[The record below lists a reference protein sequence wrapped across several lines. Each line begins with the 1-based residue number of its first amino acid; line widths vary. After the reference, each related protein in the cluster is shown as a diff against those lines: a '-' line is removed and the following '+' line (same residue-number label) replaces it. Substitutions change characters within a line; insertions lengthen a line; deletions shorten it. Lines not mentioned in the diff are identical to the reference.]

1 MEVFLVVSQTYTA
14 VSGGQLMN
22 ADLSCMI
29 QNEPIAGCAH
39 PPAEQACLL
48 EPVTDFFRAVLYSFA
63 TVFQHAIDLRG
74 DLVY

>member
-1 MEVFLVVSQTYTA
+1 MEVFLVVSQTYTT

-22 ADLSCMI
+22 ADPSCMI
-29 QNEPIAGCAH
+29 QKEPIAGCAH
-39 PPAEQACLL
+39 ALAEQACLL
-48 EPVTDFFRAVLYSFA
+48 HPMANFFRAVLYFLA